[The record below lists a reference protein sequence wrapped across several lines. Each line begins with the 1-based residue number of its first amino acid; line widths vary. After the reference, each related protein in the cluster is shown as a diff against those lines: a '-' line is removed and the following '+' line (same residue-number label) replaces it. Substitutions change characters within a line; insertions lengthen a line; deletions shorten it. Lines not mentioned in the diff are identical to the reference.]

1 MCVFKQKTA
10 YEMRISDWSSDV
22 CSSDLHVGSGRRDEE
37 RAAEIEITD
46 TLLLKDI
53 PCTLR
58 DRAGDQ
64 HGDSLASPVHLVEIV
79 PQLPDLLADVPGKE
93 LALRFDHQLELLVVE
108 PHIEQSIR
116 GIARADA
123 LLSGALMHGK
133 IGRAPL

>member
-1 MCVFKQKTA
+1 M
-10 YEMRISDWSSDV
+10 
-22 CSSDLHVGSGRRDEE
+22 
-37 RAAEIEITD
+37 EITE
-46 TLLLKDI
+46 TLLLKDS

-93 LALRFDHQLELLVVE
+93 LALRFDHQLEFLVVE
-108 PHIEQSIR
+108 PHLEQSTR

-123 LLSGALMHGK
+123 LLPGALLHGSARQRRYGTDHLPHPSAFLK
-133 IGRAPL
+133 PTNSHFRSPAPNSLIYTTQH

>member
-1 MCVFKQKTA
+1 M
-10 YEMRISDWSSDV
+10 
-22 CSSDLHVGSGRRDEE
+22 
-37 RAAEIEITD
+37 EITE
-46 TLLLKDI
+46 TLLLKDS

-108 PHIEQSIR
+108 PQIEQSIR

-123 LLSGALMHGK
+123 LLSGALMHGSARQRCYGDRK
-133 IGRAPL
+133 STRLNSSH